1 MGAATTNGDDGP
13 RAEINVVPL
22 IDVMLV
28 LLIIFMVTAPM
39 LQQGVEVNLPKAT
52 TAPLQGSN
60 EQVVLSVTQAGK
72 IFLGAGNEV
81 SLDTLGPKVAA
92 VMKLRK
98 EEDRKIYIKGD
109 TALSY
114 GRIMDVMAAL
124 HQSGITQIGLVSAT
138 PDERPKKK
146 VES

>member
-1 MGAATTNGDDGP
+1 MGASVMNGDFDEP
-13 RAEINVVPL
+13 KADINVVPL

-52 TAPLQGSN
+52 TAPLTGTN
-60 EQVVLSVTQAGK
+60 EQIVLSITQAGK
-72 IFLGAGNEV
+72 IFLGAGNELG
-81 SLDTLGPKVAA
+81 LDNLGPKVAA

-98 EEDRKIYIKGD
+98 EEDRKIYIKAD
-109 TALSY
+109 TGLQY

-124 HQSGITQIGLVSAT
+124 HQSGITQIGLVSGV
-138 PDERPKKK
+138 PDERKKK
-146 VES
+146 EN